1 MKIAA
6 PRARLKPLS
15 VLVSIATLT
24 LGALST
30 AHASPQLDRLESLLA
45 ATPEGGWVKANVGTF
60 SEAWATGSTAVPLS
74 SYRNPASIVS
84 AWSSFAWDSTRGD
97 LLLWGGGHANYA
109 GNEMYVWDANSGDW
123 SRGSLPS
130 RIDSNF
136 FVVDSAAPQSSHTYE
151 NNLYLPVNGVFLTFG
166 GAAFQSG
173 GSFRNFD
180 GNNITPSGPWVWDPT
195 KADPN
200 KVGGTTGS
208 GWDPST
214 EGGQMW
220 TDRYAQSPA
229 NTPANFI
236 NAATAYRS
244 ENGKD
249 VVYVSVDQGSSGFYS
264 LYRYIV
270 GDVKSG
276 GMDTWEKIGVMANTA
291 ANGGSGTIDTKN
303 NLFIRTA
310 AVGGRYT
317 SNLAVWDLNK
327 ANPSDPNSNLD
338 IGIQLVDEA
347 GNPFPMTSRFG
358 IEYDKKNGQILLWDG
373 SEQGTVWTV
382 TPQYDANG
390 KLLTTWVVKKLI
402 STTFTQPDGNF
413 STGVLGK
420 WNYIEELDAF
430 MALNEF
436 SNTTGDA
443 EVWLYKPFSTTTTT
457 PPPNGGT
464 VDEPGMA
471 ALLLA
476 SLGILGVARRRR
488 NTAA

>member
-1 MKIAA
+1 M
-6 PRARLKPLS
+6 
-15 VLVSIATLT
+15 
-24 LGALST
+24 
-30 AHASPQLDRLESLLA
+30 
-45 ATPEGGWVKANVGTF
+45 
-60 SEAWATGSTAVPLS
+60 
-74 SYRNPASIVS
+74 
-84 AWSSFAWDSTRGD
+84 
-97 LLLWGGGHANYA
+97 
-109 GNEMYVWDANSGDW
+109 
-123 SRGSLPS
+123 
-130 RIDSNF
+130 
-136 FVVDSAAPQSSHTYE
+136 
-151 NNLYLPVNGVFLTFG
+151 
-166 GAAFQSG
+166 
-173 GSFRNFD
+173 
-180 GNNITPSGPWVWDPT
+180 
-195 KADPN
+195 
-200 KVGGTTGS
+200 
-208 GWDPST
+208 
-214 EGGQMW
+214 
-220 TDRYAQSPA
+220 
-229 NTPANFI
+229 
-236 NAATAYRS
+236 
-244 ENGKD
+244 
-249 VVYVSVDQGSSGFYS
+249 SVDQGSSGFYS